1 MDLSADKYKSDE
13 KHRSHPFFEVAQ
25 LCRDFINRLAKFFT
39 VTEEERLNAGIGG
52 TRARD

>member
-1 MDLSADKYKSDE
+1 MDHSAGQYKSDE
-13 KHRSHPFFEVAQ
+13 KHLYHPFFNVAQ

-39 VTEEERLNAGIGG
+39 VTEEERVNAGIG